1 MSRTELFSLPDLKD
15 SVGLRLTEE
24 DKQNLRI
31 LMADRR
37 EAVVSNVIKACI
49 TEAAA
54 PVRQRW
60 QDSIDRREAA
70 YDDDVA
76 PDPAPDP
83 DLSPEQ

>member
-1 MSRTELFSLPDLKD
+1 VSKTELFSIPEIKD
-15 SVGLRLTEE
+15 QASFRVSEQDKKNLRL
-24 DKQNLRI
+24 

-37 EAVVSNVIKACI
+37 VTSVSDILRWCLA
-49 TEAAA
+49 EQAE

-60 QDSIDRREAA
+60 LEVAVRVAA

-76 PDPAPDP
+76 PDPAQDP

>member
-1 MSRTELFSLPDLKD
+1 MSRTELFNLPDLKD

-49 TEAAA
+49 TEAAE

-60 QDSIDRREAA
+60 QDSLDRRAA
-70 YDDDVA
+70 VEETGTHDDGR
-76 PDPAPDP
+76 
-83 DLSPEQ
+83 

>member
-1 MSRTELFSLPDLKD
+1 MSKTELFNLPEIKD
-15 SVGLRLTEE
+15 QASFRVSEQDKKNLRL
-24 DKQNLRI
+24 

-37 EAVVSNVIKACI
+37 VTSVSDILRWCLA
-49 TEAAA
+49 EQAE

-60 QDSIDRREAA
+60 RRTAAVIAA

>member
-1 MSRTELFSLPDLKD
+1 MSRTELFELPDLKD

-49 TEAAA
+49 AEQAE

-60 QDSIDRREAA
+60 TEAASRIAA

>member
-1 MSRTELFSLPDLKD
+1 MSKTEPFSLPEIKD
-15 SVGLRLTEE
+15 QASFRPNGQ
-24 DKQNLRI
+24 DKKNLRI

-37 EAVVSNVIKACI
+37 VTSVSDILRWCLA
-49 TEAAA
+49 EQAE

-60 QDSIDRREAA
+60 LEVAIHVTA